1 MEERNERVLS
11 YGETYLGIV
20 YRQNDGR
27 YAIEGQDGRLFFPHR
42 SWSDLRPGICKI
54 TYIRDKGTY
63 GFVTGQFTRSDVPK
77 ESRVVTRL
85 LETAQS
91 IAPEELFVK
100 QQITSDLY
108 GRVVVITHGFSEVL
122 HVVYNSVDDPERKEC
137 VLSLG
142 RRMDFNTFP
151 FAPDGSMYHFGK
163 FTSYFRK
170 FKPFVV
176 EDCVA
181 ERSRNGNGMVVFT
194 KSVQIPFRVDLYL
207 GGHLQE
213 GPCRITAISSQN
225 HVIAS
230 NYNYRQPTETF
241 LRNHLLQVPFGEHNQ
256 KIRLACG
263 FGFVEKGTNGYGVVI
278 DVLNSSG
285 EFCIRSVYG
294 MTDLERVGTAVR
306 MLDAY
311 AVQTAHIRR
320 SEIQDIRYLSIDD
333 DHLGEWRLSDTPYK
347 PLVIFDRVRTI
358 GYRIDSPKP
367 ELVTS
372 DELEVN
378 ISPVLQKAID
388 LDILSF
394 QRVERISYIDIKWY
408 NIERLNQ
415 FTGAEII
422 NLSKDINAINEEAND
437 RAMRL
442 AQRGK
447 LKLSL

>member
-1 MEERNERVLS
+1 MEERTNIALS

-20 YRQNDGR
+20 YKQNDDR
-27 YAIEGQDGRLFFPHR
+27 YAIEGQDGRLLFPDR
-42 SWSDLRPGICKI
+42 SWSNVHPGICKI
-54 TYIRDKGTY
+54 THIKDKGTY
-63 GFVTGQFTRSDVPK
+63 GFAVGQFTRSDVPK
-77 ESRVVTRL
+77 ESRVAARL
-85 LETAQS
+85 LETAQTT
-91 IAPEELFVK
+91 APEELFVK

-108 GRVVVITHGFSEVL
+108 GTVVVITHGFSEVL
-122 HVVYNSVDDPERKEC
+122 HVVYNSVDDPKRTER
-137 VLSLG
+137 VLSIG
-142 RRMDFNTFP
+142 RRMAFASFP
-151 FAPDGSMYHFGK
+151 FAPDGNMYHFGK

-176 EDCVA
+176 EDCIA
-181 ERSRNGNGMVVFT
+181 QRSRSGTDMVVFT
-194 KSVQIPFRVDLYL
+194 KAVQVPFRVDRYL
-207 GGHLQE
+207 GCHLQE

-230 NYNYRQPTETF
+230 NYNYQRPTETF

-263 FGFVEKGTNGYGVVI
+263 FGFVDKGEDGYGVVI

-311 AVQTAHIRR
+311 AMQMAHIRR
-320 SEIQDIRYLSIDD
+320 DEIQDIRYLSIDD
-333 DHLGEWRLSDTPYK
+333 EHLGEWRLSDTPYE
-347 PLVIFDRVRTI
+347 PLIIFDRVQTI
-358 GYRIDSPKP
+358 GYRIDVPQPKQVTP
-367 ELVTS
+367 E
-372 DELEVN
+372 EVAVR

-408 NIERLNQ
+408 NIEQLNQ
-415 FTGAEII
+415 FTGDEII
-422 NLSKDINAINEEAND
+422 TLTNDINAINEEAND
-437 RAMRL
+437 RVMRL

-447 LKLSL
+447 LKVSL

>member
-20 YRQNDGR
+20 YKQNDGR
-27 YAIEGQDGRLFFPHR
+27 YAIEGQDGRLLFPHR
-42 SWSDLRPGICKI
+42 SWIDLHPGICKL

-63 GFVTGQFTRSDVPK
+63 GFASGQFTRSDVPK
-77 ESRVVTRL
+77 ESRLANRL
-85 LETAQS
+85 LETAQT
-91 IAPEELFVK
+91 IAPDELFVK
-100 QQITSDLY
+100 QQITSSLY
-108 GRVVVITHGFSEVL
+108 GKVVVITHGFSEVL
-122 HVVYNSVDDPERKEC
+122 HVVYNSVDDPKRTEC

-230 NYNYRQPTETF
+230 NYNYRRPTETF

-263 FGFVEKGTNGYGVVI
+263 FGFVEKVDNAYGVVI
-278 DVLNSSG
+278 DVLTLPG

-311 AVQTAHIRR
+311 AVQMERIRR
-320 SEIQDIRYLSIDD
+320 SDLHDIRYLSIDD
-333 DHLGEWRLSDTPYK
+333 NHLGEWRLSDTPYE
-347 PLVIFDRVRTI
+347 PLLKFDRVCTI
-358 GYRIDSPKP
+358 GYRIDSPQPKQVTP
-367 ELVTS
+367 E
-372 DELEVN
+372 EVGVS

-422 NLSKDINAINEEAND
+422 DLSKDINAINEEAND
-437 RAMRL
+437 RVVRL

-447 LKLSL
+447 LKVSL